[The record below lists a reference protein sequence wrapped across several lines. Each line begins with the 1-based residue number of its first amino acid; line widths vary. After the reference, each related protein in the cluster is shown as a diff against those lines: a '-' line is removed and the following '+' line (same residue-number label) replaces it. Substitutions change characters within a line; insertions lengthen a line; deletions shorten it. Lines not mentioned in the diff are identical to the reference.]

1 MSELGVHRR
10 LAAILAA
17 DVVGYSRLLGEDETG
32 TLASLRAHREEL
44 IEPKVAAHE
53 GRIVK
58 LMGDGLL
65 AEFPSALEAV
75 RCAVEVQRA
84 MAERNADVPE
94 ARQVQFRI
102 GVNLGDV
109 VAEGDDIYGDGI
121 NVAARL
127 EELAK
132 PGGICL
138 SSMVHVQIQNKVD
151 VGFQDL
157 GEKELKNIAY
167 PVHVFGVLLDGE
179 ATPIP
184 KRVKQ
189 RHKVTF
195 GQLAG
200 SVFAILVLVAGGLTL
215 WLKPWEPEVEPAS
228 VERMAFPLPDKPSI
242 AVLPFA
248 NSSDDS
254 SQEFFVDGMTED
266 LITDLAKIESL
277 FVIARNT
284 VFTYKGKSVVVPD
297 VARELGVRYVLEG
310 SVRRDGDRVRINAQ
324 LIDGISGAH
333 IWAERYDGTLAD
345 IFALQDKVTSEIIAE
360 LKITLTPDERERQER
375 KGTDNLHAHDAYL
388 RGWQFYRRY
397 TPEDFVKAIPHFERA
412 VELDPDFGQAWAA
425 LASVYWISYRKSY
438 AWTLIVNP
446 NRDNWVSWLGASHK
460 AEQYLQQAKRNPT
473 PLAHQIESQM
483 SWNFRQFDKA
493 ISEAERAVALDPND
507 PEGHLA
513 MAWALIFAGRAEAAI
528 ASAENGPRLDPYSP
542 ARYLFALG
550 TAQLMLDRYTAAET
564 TLKRALELSPE
575 NMEILAPLTVAYSQL
590 GQQEEARAALQ
601 RYTDFWILY
610 APRIET
616 HMEWWPFK
624 REVDIRRF
632 GEGLVTA
639 GLCCDDQ
646 LEAYI
651 GRVRQGGT
659 LE

>member
-1 MSELGVHRR
+1 MERR

-17 DVVGYSRLLGEDETG
+17 DVVGYSRLMGADEVG
-32 TLASLRAHREEL
+32 TLERLKSLRRELVQPNITEH
-44 IEPKVAAHE
+44 K

-65 AEFPSALEAV
+65 AEFPSVVEAV
-75 RCAVEVQRA
+75 LCAVDIQHA
-84 MAERNADVPE
+84 MAGREAAVAEER
-94 ARQVQFRI
+94 RI
-102 GVNLGDV
+102 RLRTGVNLGDIIV
-109 VAEGDDIYGDGI
+109 EGSDIYGDGV

-127 EELAK
+127 EALAD
-132 PGGICL
+132 PGGVCI
-138 SSMVHVQIQNKVD
+138 SGTVFDHVKGKVGLD
-151 VGFQDL
+151 FADL
-157 GEKELKNIAY
+157 GEQQVKNIPEAIQ
-167 PVHVFGVLLDGE
+167 VFKVLLLAPAAE
-179 ATPIP
+179 HSTVAAAAAA
-184 KRVKQ
+184 KRPLRWPLVAAGL
-189 RHKVTF
+189 VALAI
-195 GQLAG
+195 LAG
-200 SVFAILVLVAGGLTL
+200 LVL
-215 WLKPWEPEVEPAS
+215 WQWPWDSREEPTSAE
-228 VERMAFPLPDKPSI
+228 AFPLPDRPSI

-248 NSSDDS
+248 NVSDDS

-375 KGTDNLHAHDAYL
+375 KGTDNPHAHDAYL

-446 NRDNWVSWLGASHK
+446 HRDNFVSWQGARHK
-460 AEQYLQQAKRNPT
+460 AEQYLEQAKRNPT

-493 ISEAERAVALDPND
+493 ISEAERAVELDPND

-528 ASAENGPRLDPYSP
+528 ASAENGVQLDPYFPGS
-542 ARYLFALG
+542 YLFALG
-550 TAQLMLDRYTAAET
+550 TAQLMLDRYSEAET
-564 TLKRALELSPE
+564 TLKRAFGLNPE
-575 NMEILAPLTVAYSQL
+575 DMNILAPLTVAYARL
-590 GQQEEARAALQ
+590 GRQEDARAALQ
-601 RYTDFWILY
+601 KYTDFWILY

-616 HMEWWPFK
+616 HMDWWSFK
-624 REVDIRRF
+624 READIRRF
-632 GEGLVTA
+632 GEGLVKA
-639 GLCCDDQ
+639 GLCCEDR